1 MHSKKRDVC
10 TLLLWMRVSD
20 LYVHTKKNSN
30 CRCLR
35 VLHEDVI
42 VPRFTHGRPVSALL
56 HLQFV
61 IEVKLPLMLRVEG
74 ARLICAGDID
84 HASA

>member
-1 MHSKKRDVC
+1 M
-10 TLLLWMRVSD
+10 
-20 LYVHTKKNSN
+20 YVRYYFGCVFQIHMFTKKNSN

-56 HLQFV
+56 HLLFV
-61 IEVKLPLMLRVEG
+61 IEVNLPLIPRVDG